1 MGSRP
6 GGVQVM
12 HAVPHTLVAL
22 GYYSGVDA
30 LKEASRH
37 SKRFMDHANQTP
49 GKPDSY
55 LNMLVELDSRQE
67 IQPRNLRLGILIY
80 RSVCVLESLGRRL
93 NFHPAVDKQRENT
106 HRHTD
111 NTDKDLAKGTH
122 GLCAGACAMRHGV
135 GRGAWVP
142 GSCFGS
148 VSAALFSARE
158 ESEVSENEGIG
169 EFVREECLLSPT
181 PA

>member
-1 MGSRP
+1 
-6 GGVQVM
+6 M

-135 GRGAWVP
+135 GRGSRAPVLVQ
-142 GSCFGS
+142 FRL
-148 VSAALFSARE
+148 LFSSFQRE
-158 ESEVSENEGIG
+158 REV
-169 EFVREECLLSPT
+169 
-181 PA
+181 